1 MTFEGQYLTYLEY
14 KDLVEGEGGS
24 AMAEMPFNL
33 LEFEARRK
41 IDIRTQNRLKDVDS
55 KDIPQEVKLCE
66 YNLINS
72 INGFAS
78 AMTNISNNGNVA
90 SFNSDGYSESY
101 ITPMQI
107 QDVVKSK
114 SAELDDIIRT
124 YLLEVIFND
133 QHLMY
138 LGVD

>member
-1 MTFEGQYLTYLEY
+1 MTFEGQYLTYAEY
-14 KDLVEGEGGS
+14 QELGGS
-24 AMAEMPFNL
+24 AIGEMPFNL

-72 INGFAS
+72 INEFAS

-101 ITPMQI
+101 ITPAQI

-114 SAELDDIIRT
+114 SVELDDIVRT
-124 YLLEVIFND
+124 YLLGVIFND

>member
-1 MTFEGQYLTYLEY
+1 MTFEGQYLTYAEY
-14 KDLVEGEGGS
+14 QELGGS
-24 AMAEMPFNL
+24 AIGEMPFNL
-33 LEFEARRK
+33 LEFEAKRK
-41 IDIRTQNRLKDVDS
+41 IDIRTQNRLKNVDS

-101 ITPMQI
+101 LTPAQI

-124 YLLEVIFND
+124 YLLGVIFNE